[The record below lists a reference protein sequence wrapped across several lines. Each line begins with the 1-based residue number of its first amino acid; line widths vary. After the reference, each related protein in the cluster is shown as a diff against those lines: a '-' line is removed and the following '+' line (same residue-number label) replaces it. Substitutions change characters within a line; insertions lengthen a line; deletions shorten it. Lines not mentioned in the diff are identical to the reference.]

1 MMAHAWF
8 FLALGAALS
17 WGLNYV
23 MTEKVLQ
30 GGMSVFFLM
39 FLNSIVIAIFSMA
52 AIYVNEGGLKNSF
65 DNFMQNEVGVKWQL
79 VIALITAFGG
89 VFFINMAIYLRNAS
103 TVSFV
108 EISYPVFVVFFTWL
122 FFREINLNFYSAIG
136 AAMIML
142 GSMLILSKG

>member
-1 MMAHAWF
+1 MAHAWF

-39 FLNSIVIAIFSMA
+39 FLNAIVIAIFSIA
-52 AIYVNEGGLKNSF
+52 ALYVNEGGFKNSF
-65 DNFMQNEVGVKWQL
+65 SSFLQNGGGMKWQL
-79 VIALITAFGG
+79 GIALITAFMG

-108 EISYPVFVVFFTWL
+108 EISYPMFVVFFSWL
-122 FFREINLNFYSAIG
+122 FFREINLNLYSAIG
-136 AAMIML
+136 AIMILM
-142 GSMLILSKG
+142 GSMLMLAKG